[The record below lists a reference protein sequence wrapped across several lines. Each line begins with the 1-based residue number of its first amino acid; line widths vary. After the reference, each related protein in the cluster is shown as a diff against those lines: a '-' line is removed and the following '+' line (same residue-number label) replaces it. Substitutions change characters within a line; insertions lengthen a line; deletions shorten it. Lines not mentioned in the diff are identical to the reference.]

1 MQAGVPVFGKIL
13 LWLLMLSLAGCSSW
27 PSRGGDPG
35 TNGRG
40 LSVAEFAR
48 VEAAV
53 RALPGPLHA
62 ALDHRELY
70 RVVTEPLPS
79 AVGPYPLIR
88 LNPESLGTG
97 AVTDEALR
105 RAILLQ
111 FFGQRVDRLDLFCQG
126 RTTCRELEVKQL
138 QLERFFSRRYS
149 ARSGAESLGERYAR
163 QASEYFVDDQ
173 YRCKYPLVARVLESV
188 WDHEFAAPPCSPLV
202 PFLVS
207 EGEGANEVR
216 WVDPARVYAVHLL
229 FAGSS
234 GSTMSRF
241 GHVTLRIVQC
251 AKERTA
257 VDQHC
262 EEDLFDHLSLGFKA
276 NIDELDLSLWKGIKG
291 GYAMKLYAKSFMDTY
306 REYSIDEFRD
316 LYSLPLGVAES
327 DKRLLIQA
335 LSEIHWSYTAD
346 YRFFTRNCATEVQWL
361 LETVA
366 EAGQPSAQVF
376 FPKTR
381 YRPDKLFGDARG
393 STRFQAETLVSL
405 SDAERQGYYFPSAE
419 PYYQVAVDSI
429 ASALAAS
436 PSASASARTPEA
448 WLARRA
454 RARGEYW
461 LKPALE
467 RSDRKAYTGHAALVL
482 EGWVARKL
490 RRQIL
495 ADLTLYYAGV
505 FQALI
510 ADEHVLQGSEKRLLL
525 ACVNAIKVADTA
537 GTSAQGIPQAPRDVA
552 PSVCDVKD
560 EQLATLLRRLFET
573 FPVGAEQ
580 RRNIDELSDTLD
592 NIKAV
597 RVALAS

>member
-1 MQAGVPVFGKIL
+1 MQVVMPASGKTL
-13 LWLLMLSLAGCSSW
+13 LWLLLIVSVAGCSSW
-27 PSRGGDPG
+27 SSRGGDSG
-35 TNGRG
+35 ASGRA

-48 VEAAV
+48 IEAAV
-53 RALPGPLHA
+53 RSLPGPLQD
-62 ALDHRELY
+62 ALGQRELY
-70 RVVTEPLPS
+70 RAVTGARSPS
-79 AVGPYPLIR
+79 VGAYRLIR
-88 LNPESLGTG
+88 LNPESLGKG
-97 AVTDEALR
+97 AVTDAALQR
-105 RAILLQ
+105 VILLQ
-111 FFGQRVDRLDLFCQG
+111 FFNQRVDHLDLFCQG
-126 RTTCRELEVKQL
+126 HTTCRELDIKQQ
-138 QLERFFSRRYS
+138 QLARFFSQRYS
-149 ARSGAESLGERYAR
+149 ARSGAESLDERYAQ
-163 QASEYFVDDQ
+163 QASDYFIDDQ

-188 WDHEFAAPPCSPLV
+188 WDHEFAAPPCNPLV

-251 AKERTA
+251 AKARTA

-316 LYSLPLGVAES
+316 LYSLPLVVAEP

-361 LETVA
+361 LETLA
-366 EAGQPSAQVF
+366 EAGQPSAQAF

-381 YRPDKLFGDARG
+381 YRPDKLFGDDRG
-393 STRFQAETLVSL
+393 STGFRAETLVNL
-405 SDAERQGYYFPSAE
+405 RDAERQGYYFPSAE

-436 PSASASARTPEA
+436 PSAGASARTTQA
-448 WLARRA
+448 WLARSA

-495 ADLTLYYAGV
+495 ADLTFYYAGV

-510 ADEHVLQGSEKRLLL
+510 ADEHVLQGSEKQLLL
-525 ACVNAIKVADTA
+525 ECVNAIKVADTA
-537 GTSAQGIPQAPRDVA
+537 GSTAQ
-552 PSVCDVKD
+552 
-560 EQLATLLRRLFET
+560 
-573 FPVGAEQ
+573 
-580 RRNIDELSDTLD
+580 
-592 NIKAV
+592 
-597 RVALAS
+597 